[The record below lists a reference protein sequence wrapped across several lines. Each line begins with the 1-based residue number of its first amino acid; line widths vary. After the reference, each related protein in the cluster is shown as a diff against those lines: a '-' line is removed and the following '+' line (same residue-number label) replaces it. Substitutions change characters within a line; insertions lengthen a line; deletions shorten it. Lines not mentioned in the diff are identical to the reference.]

1 MIKFFDTH
9 KCEFCG
15 TIFEWECTS
24 FKNAKPVAYWLD
36 DVMKN
41 VKNVGLVLGRVHIM
55 PLLHIKL
62 LRQLILNVL
71 LIK

>member
-41 VKNVGLVLGRVHIM
+41 VKNVHETEFQYI
-55 PLLHIKL
+55 I
-62 LRQLILNVL
+62 QLQCPNPKCLKRHFVEFD
-71 LIK
+71 K